1 MNKKSTTIQGNATYG
16 HGLLRT
22 RGGWTPREMLGADY
36 EKFSGNQ
43 NSSFIQRS
51 SVESTEKALRQAAAC
66 PGSDKK
72 KK

>member
-1 MNKKSTTIQGNATYG
+1 MNRKPTTIQRNATYG

-36 EKFSGNQ
+36 EKFSGKQ

-51 SVESTEKALRQAAAC
+51 SVESTGKVLRQADAGA
-66 PGSDKK
+66 GSDKK
-72 KK
+72 K